1 MMEENNILIVLDVET
16 TGLDYKREKI
26 IEFAALKLVDNKIV
40 DEYEVLID
48 PKQDIRQS
56 SMNIHGI
63 TPEMLEGK
71 PTMQEVL
78 PKILEFI
85 GDYPLVAHN
94 VIFDYS
100 FLNQACSEL
109 YGTSLKNKKIDTQ
122 QLYKEVFPDEPS
134 HGLLALLER
143 FYIKPDVRHRAMAD
157 ARGLALAYP
166 YLKDLYDQ
174 KHDWQLSQV
183 NNVNYL
189 FERYL
194 RIQQS
199 IQTLQA
205 ELFDIKSVFKVYF
218 EEGGNDIEATTGEVL
233 TCTSRIQYAYEFEQI
248 KDVLEQIG
256 AFNRAVKLN
265 NGLIDRMVNGT
276 SLDDDI
282 KEKLSQARVQVNE
295 SRSIVVQKPE
305 KNIF

>member
-26 IEFAALKLVDNKIV
+26 IEFAALKLIDNKIA
-40 DEYEVLID
+40 DEYEVLIN
-48 PKQDIRQS
+48 PKQEIRQS

-63 TPEMLEGK
+63 TQEMIEGQ
-71 PTMQEVL
+71 PLMEEVL

-85 GDYPLVAHN
+85 GDYPLVGHN

-100 FLNQACSEL
+100 FLNQACSDL
-109 YGTSLKNKKIDTQ
+109 LGISLKNKKIDTQ
-122 QLYKEVFPDEPS
+122 QMYKEVFPDEPS

-143 FYIKPDVRHRAMAD
+143 FYIKPQTRHRAMAD

-166 YLKDLYDQ
+166 FLKDLYDQ
-174 KHDWQLSQV
+174 KHNWQLSQIG
-183 NNVNYL
+183 NINYL

-218 EEGGNDIEATTGEVL
+218 EAGGVDIEATTGEVL
-233 TCTSRIQYAYEFEQI
+233 TCTSRVQYAYEFEQI

-265 NGLIDRMVNGT
+265 NSLIDRMVNGT
-276 SLDDDI
+276 SLDDDV

-305 KNIF
+305 KNII